1 MGKKTTRIS
10 TLGGILL
17 FGLLSFGLISCESGE
32 SNDGGETKAPESVT
46 DPEVEADAEPAED
59 GTVEL
64 PMEAQPLLLCRG
76 NNLRVRKEPNQEAE
90 VLTMLKRN
98 DVAIYL
104 GEESDH
110 RDQITING
118 HTFDSPWLKID
129 IPEYSDGPGWIYGAF
144 DRDNGLI
151 EWLVR
156 ENTLQKQAAEGRN
169 VGFLSSESQKNI
181 ESMFN
186 LEGLNYRDAST
197 YSGYYFMNEGDA
209 LDGPFYI
216 CASTKDN
223 RDNRIVINGEHKDGA
238 LSQVILNKYDPP
250 KSFEIQL
257 TIEDGKCTG
266 RSYKSFKGSKRIV
279 KYTDPQCSLDE
290 STVEYDL

>member
-1 MGKKTTRIS
+1 MGKKTTCIS

-17 FGLLSFGLISCESGE
+17 FGLLSFGLFACEGE
-32 SNDGGETKAPESVT
+32 KSNEGGEPNPPEKIEEPGEEATSEPV
-46 DPEVEADAEPAED
+46 DPGLD
-59 GTVEL
+59 EL
-64 PMEAQPLLLCRG
+64 PLESQPLLLCRG
-76 NNLRVRKEPNQEAE
+76 NNLRVRKEPSQDAE

-144 DRDNGLI
+144 GRDNGLI

-156 ENTLQKQAAEGRN
+156 ENTLQKQAAEGRT
-169 VGFLSSESQKNI
+169 VGFLNAETQKNI
-181 ESMFN
+181 EGMFN
-186 LEGLNYRDAST
+186 LEGLNYQDAKS
-197 YSGYYFMNEGDA
+197 YSGYYFMNERDA

-216 CASTKDN
+216 CSSTKDD
-223 RDNRIVINGEHKDGA
+223 RDSRIVINGEHQDGA

-250 KSFEIQL
+250 MSFEIQL

-266 RSYKSFKGSKRIV
+266 RSFKNFKGSKRIV